1 MLSVPQTVIY
11 LYFKFK
17 QVYKLVSD
25 IVVYSVYPCLPS
37 CHDAAENMLTGYGW
51 FVYGYL
57 GTQ

>member
-37 CHDAAENMLTGYGW
+37 CHDAAENMLTGYG
-51 FVYGYL
+51 
-57 GTQ
+57 